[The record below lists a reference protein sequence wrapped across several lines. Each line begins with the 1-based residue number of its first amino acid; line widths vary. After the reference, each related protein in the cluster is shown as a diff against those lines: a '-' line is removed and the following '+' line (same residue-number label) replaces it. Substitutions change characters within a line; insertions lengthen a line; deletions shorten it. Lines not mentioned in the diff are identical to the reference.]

1 MRLKYYITT
10 IRQMKF
16 NKSFVFF
23 VVCLISVILL
33 IILMYN
39 KSLKPTLKT
48 LSDTNAKT
56 IAQKC
61 SNEAVKLSISGIKYD
76 DLITLQKDENGKIT
90 AIVANTPKMNEI
102 SSKVIE
108 LTQKEIEETKENY
121 IKVPIGSF
129 FGLTILG
136 GHGVKINLK
145 TLPNGTCNAKFKSSF
160 EKAGINQTIHKI
172 YIEITTDIE
181 TIAPFFSDTEEYKN
195 EIAVSEVVLVGDIPT
210 TYYDIQGVTDLKEK
224 DTLNV
229 TGNE

>member
-1 MRLKYYITT
+1 
-10 IRQMKF
+10 MKI
-16 NKSFVFF
+16 NKSFVLF
-23 VVCLISVILL
+23 LIMLLTILGVIYLL
-33 IILMYN
+33 YN

-61 SNEAVKLSISGIKYD
+61 SNEAVKESIVNIKYT
-76 DLITLQKDENGKIT
+76 DLIDIQKNDNGEIT
-90 AIVANTPKMNEI
+90 AVIANTQKMNEI

-108 LTQKEIEETKENY
+108 KTQEEIENTKDNFV
-121 IKVPIGSF
+121 KVPLGSF

-136 GHGVKINLK
+136 GHGVKINIK
-145 TLPNGTCNAKFKSSF
+145 TLPDGTCSAKFKSSF

-181 TIAPFFSDTEEYKN
+181 TIAPFFSDTKSYIN
-195 EIAVSEVVLVGDIPT
+195 EIIVSEVVLVGEVPT
-210 TYYDIQGVTDLKEK
+210 TYYEIQGISDLKEK
-224 DTLNV
+224 DTLNI